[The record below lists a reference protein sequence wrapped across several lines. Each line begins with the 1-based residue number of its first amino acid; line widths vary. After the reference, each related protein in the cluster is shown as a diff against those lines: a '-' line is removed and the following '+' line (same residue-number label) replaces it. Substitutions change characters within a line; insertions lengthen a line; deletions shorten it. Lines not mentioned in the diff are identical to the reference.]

1 MGSIINIDLNKEAKN
16 QINNLVTKLETI
28 SFINNDGM
36 NSPGDSDIPRL
47 FYGTEDIMV
56 LQTNTYN
63 KAEYEN
69 IVEILDY
76 WRKLYKDPNL
86 GIDERNRLLD
96 QIRETYLENE
106 TLLQHFNYDI
116 NMSTNEDD
124 SQSSSSEETI
134 DQDISSEINKGIRK
148 AEKPIDPE

>member
-1 MGSIINIDLNKEAKN
+1 MGSIINIDFNKEAKN

-36 NSPGDSDIPRL
+36 NSPGDSDILRL

-63 KAEYEN
+63 RTEYEN

-76 WRKLYKDPNL
+76 WRKFYKDPEL

-96 QIRETYLENE
+96 QIR
-106 TLLQHFNYDI
+106 
-116 NMSTNEDD
+116 
-124 SQSSSSEETI
+124 
-134 DQDISSEINKGIRK
+134 
-148 AEKPIDPE
+148 